1 MAFTEKDFQAQQE
14 QLRSLSDEL
23 SRLDA
28 AFDDQ
33 LKATG
38 LTKDDMEALLKE
50 DIPAEVQELMA
61 QAQDKAKREGAA
73 RAAQS
78 TPAPG
83 SGGLKAPGAGRKGAI
98 RL

>member
-14 QLRSLSDEL
+14 QLRLLNDEL

-28 AFDDQ
+28 LFDTQ
-33 LKATG
+33 MSALG
-38 LTKDDMEALLKE
+38 LTEKDMDALLK
-50 DIPAEVQELMA
+50 DNIPADVQQLMA

-73 RAAQS
+73 RAAQGSPTPS
-78 TPAPG
+78 T
-83 SGGLKAPGAGRKGAI
+83 SGIKAPGAGRKGAI